1 MIIAD
6 FRLWHINVKC
16 SAFVENLIRYHGES
30 IYFYALGTESK
41 TNVFVK
47 YECTA
52 KPKFQKDKCISHVSC
67 FSKIQSIFRVT
78 KYN

>member
-1 MIIAD
+1 M
-6 FRLWHINVKC
+6 
-16 SAFVENLIRYHGES
+16 ENLIRYHGES

-52 KPKFQKDKCISHVSC
+52 KPKFHKDKKCTSYVRC

-78 KYN
+78 KYNYQILYKDEYSL